1 VIYDPADLPA
11 ALSLLGCGSLPGHPY
26 RLLRPE
32 PGSAA
37 VPAASRP
44 AATVGA
50 RSHTGVL
57 KTPAPVSFRPVRVSQ
72 RPGAVSM
79 VSRFPGSRACTE
91 PMVVDYIYGRCVHSV
106 EPEHQASMATRRGD
120 SPACRDCVVRAAV
133 GRTVNRVA
141 HVRRLRAAGLLPRAG
156 SCTLI

>member
-57 KTPAPVSFRPVRVSQ
+57 KTPAPVSFRPVRVSE

-79 VSRFPGSRACTE
+79 VSRSLALVHVPNPWWSTIF
-91 PMVVDYIYGRCVHSV
+91 MVD
-106 EPEHQASMATRRGD
+106 ASIPLSLSIRRRWLLGEAIRL
-120 SPACRDCVVRAAV
+120 PAAI
-133 GRTVNRVA
+133 
-141 HVRRLRAAGLLPRAG
+141 LLCALP
-156 SCTLI
+156 